1 LQHFS
6 LLSLG
11 AANFEQDGLT
21 MKKLDVIAFAGASN
35 WPIWAGQ
42 EQGLFVAQ
50 DIDLN
55 LELTPT
61 SSHMAQTLRSGTAQ
75 IALTSIDNVIA
86 YANGH
91 GEVPLDGPVDFFA
104 FMGVDDGLLSVMAQ
118 PEIETISGLRGRTL
132 AVDALTTGF
141 AFVLKEILAQN
152 GVSDDQVTYVAIG
165 TGAERLAAL
174 QAAQCSAT
182 LLNAPLCLAAESA
195 GKTRL
200 VRAKD
205 ILGSYQ
211 GIVGAARRS
220 WASDN
225 SELVASFIRGFHSSL
240 RWLADPRNR
249 SAACKI
255 LEERLPIIGSA
266 VALAYDILITDGGLK
281 STLEVDRAGTA
292 CVIALRSRYGNQPMA
307 NRDPGQYVDDRFR
320 REALA

>member
-1 LQHFS
+1 
-6 LLSLG
+6 
-11 AANFEQDGLT
+11 
-21 MKKLDVIAFAGASN
+21 MKKLHVIAFAGASN
-35 WPIWAGQ
+35 WPLWAGQ
-42 EQGLFVAQ
+42 ELGLFVAQ

-61 SSHMAQTLRSGTAQ
+61 SSHMAQALRSGTAQ

-152 GVSDDQVTYVAIG
+152 GISDDQVTYVAIG

-174 QAAQCSAT
+174 QATQCSAT

-205 ILGSYQ
+205 ILGNYQ

-225 SELVASFIRGFHSSL
+225 RELVASFIRGFHSSL
-240 RWLADPRNR
+240 RWLADPQNR
-249 SAACKI
+249 SAACRI
-255 LEERLPIIGSA
+255 LQERLPIIGPA
-266 VALAYDILITDGGLK
+266 IALAYDVLITDGGLER
-281 STLEVDRAGTA
+281 TLEVDRAGTA
-292 CVIALRSRYGNQPMA
+292 CVIDLRSRYGNQPMV
-307 NRDPGQYVDDRFR
+307 NRDPDRYVDDQFR